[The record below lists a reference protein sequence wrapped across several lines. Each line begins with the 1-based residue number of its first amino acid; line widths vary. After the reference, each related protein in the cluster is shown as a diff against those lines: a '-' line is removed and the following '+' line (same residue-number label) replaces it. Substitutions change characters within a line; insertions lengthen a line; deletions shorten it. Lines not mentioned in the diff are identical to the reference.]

1 MTAVFAVVASTMM
14 LVSCTNTVSQQ
25 QPEPE
30 YVDNPVSEICWD
42 DVYASYQEP
51 IDLFHMECAEQYGVD
66 PDSMEIYMDFHEES
80 GSKYLVCDAYY
91 MGDLFLASI
100 EFLVDANQVSFI

>member
-1 MTAVFAVVASTMM
+1 MTAVFAVAASM
-14 LVSCTNTVSQQ
+14 LVSCGKNTVSQQ

-30 YVDNPVSEICWD
+30 YIDNPVSEVSWD
-42 DVYASYQEP
+42 DVYGAYQEP
-51 IDLFHMECAEQYGVD
+51 IDLFHMECAERYGVD